1 MLRLEPFED
10 INSVGSS
17 AGKQGNAA
25 SFVDTYSEHLSINDT
40 ASLSMGDMDFTIG
53 GWVFLNGVT
62 GLRTMIA
69 KGASNGANNNF
80 EYALEYDSSSS
91 QFYFSVGN
99 GTTHGAVVNTTP
111 SNYTWYFLVGWYDST
126 NDTLNLQ
133 VNDGTPVSA
142 SYTGGSFDSSYKMT
156 IGKLSEYPGGYFN
169 GSIDE
174 VFVYKR
180 LLSAEE
186 RTWLYNSGNGHTC
199 SDLSSS
205 TPTPDPTFT
214 NPGTTNLVSWWGL
227 DETSGT
233 RADSYAA
240 NHLDSSNTGSDTGKQ
255 GLAAHFTPNQYLSS
269 ADTAGLSMGD
279 MDFTLGGWVNLNTL
293 SGLRT
298 ILAKGSNSGANKDY
312 EYILEYDN
320 STGKFY
326 FGIGNG
332 TTYGEVVNTTP
343 AQYTWYFLT
352 AWYNSTTDMM
362 YLQVNNGSPSGV
374 SYSQGS
380 FDSTYPLSVGRL
392 GGYHGGYMNGLVDEV
407 FLYKRVL
414 TDGERA
420 WLYNAG
426 NGRTYTELL
435 PPTPTPTAT
444 LSPTSTATFTPSATA
459 TFTPTLT
466 STPVPTSTP
475 TTSFT
480 YNRTVALAYAD
491 QWAHNRNIDYPMAN
505 EIGCDCNDC
514 TNYVSQVLH
523 EGGYSLE
530 TGNWDEN
537 NPEEWWYRNDTF
549 FQPDHSKTWS
559 ATDWFYIYA
568 FFYGHHL
575 EISVD
580 SDQEP
585 DLEPNLDPGDF
596 ILLDLRDNDDINGA
610 PDGKPDHARVV
621 VGHGDISQNEEDYI
635 TLRKG
640 ALGICETII
649 NPVPTPPD
657 TQILLI
663 NQHCVDRKHVAWDYN
678 VDPETRKFYI
688 HITD

>member
-1 MLRLEPFED
+1 MTSQTKRKIISLFTAGMVLLSFLGSQAAYAVADRQLASNPGTTGLVSWWSLNETNGTRSDCYGSNHLED

-62 GLRTMIA
+62 GLRTI
-69 KGASNGANNNF
+69 
-80 EYALEYDSSSS
+80 
-91 QFYFSVGN
+91 
-99 GTTHGAVVNTTP
+99 
-111 SNYTWYFLVGWYDST
+111 
-126 NDTLNLQ
+126 
-133 VNDGTPVSA
+133 
-142 SYTGGSFDSSYKMT
+142 
-156 IGKLSEYPGGYFN
+156 
-169 GSIDE
+169 
-174 VFVYKR
+174 
-180 LLSAEE
+180 
-186 RTWLYNSGNGHTC
+186 
-199 SDLSSS
+199 
-205 TPTPDPTFT
+205 
-214 NPGTTNLVSWWGL
+214 
-227 DETSGT
+227 
-233 RADSYAA
+233 
-240 NHLDSSNTGSDTGKQ
+240 
-255 GLAAHFTPNQYLSS
+255 
-269 ADTAGLSMGD
+269 
-279 MDFTLGGWVNLNTL
+279 
-293 SGLRT
+293 
-298 ILAKGSNSGANKDY
+298 
-312 EYILEYDN
+312 
-320 STGKFY
+320 
-326 FGIGNG
+326 
-332 TTYGEVVNTTP
+332 
-343 AQYTWYFLT
+343 
-352 AWYNSTTDMM
+352 
-362 YLQVNNGSPSGV
+362 
-374 SYSQGS
+374 
-380 FDSTYPLSVGRL
+380 
-392 GGYHGGYMNGLVDEV
+392 
-407 FLYKRVL
+407 
-414 TDGERA
+414 
-420 WLYNAG
+420 
-426 NGRTYTELL
+426 
-435 PPTPTPTAT
+435 
-444 LSPTSTATFTPSATA
+444 
-459 TFTPTLT
+459 
-466 STPVPTSTP
+466 
-475 TTSFT
+475 
-480 YNRTVALAYAD
+480 
-491 QWAHNRNIDYPMAN
+491 
-505 EIGCDCNDC
+505 
-514 TNYVSQVLH
+514 
-523 EGGYSLE
+523 E